1 MDGALTGSRQVQA
14 RLRRAPVFKAEK
26 GFVRRELLNQ
36 GGRRSHPPEQLLQHV
51 VVNQGQPDILVP
63 PGLPGFGVNFAKQVQ
78 ARALACN
85 ATRNAFSIR
94 FADGLRTNCLG
105 CLRRNR
111 WHVLR

>member
-1 MDGALTGSRQVQA
+1 MDGASTGSRQVQA
-14 RLRRAPVFKAEK
+14 RLRRTPVFKAEK

-36 GGRRSHPPEQLLQHV
+36 GGRRSHPPEQFLQYV
-51 VVNQGQPDILVP
+51 VVNQRQPDILVA

-85 ATRNAFSIR
+85 AARNAFSIR
-94 FADGLRTNCLG
+94 FVNGLRTSCLG
-105 CLRRNR
+105 CLRRDR